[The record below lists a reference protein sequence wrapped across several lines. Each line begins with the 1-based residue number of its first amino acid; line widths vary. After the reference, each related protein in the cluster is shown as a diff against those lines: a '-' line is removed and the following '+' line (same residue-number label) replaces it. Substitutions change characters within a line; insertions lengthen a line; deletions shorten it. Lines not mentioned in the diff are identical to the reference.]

1 MENSRGD
8 RMESLREGPGVT
20 RNETSEYKDFVF
32 QTTYYSDSVARF
44 SASKKRTHFPAV
56 LAAGV
61 AYVMAQFI
69 FSGAT
74 CPSAWLRVA
83 GVLVCLLM
91 YYRRVRVRR
100 QTVLI
105 FYGVG
110 IQLETEFLV
119 GRSSTFI
126 KKSKI
131 LSAVIYDKMTYME
144 LSPCI
149 GLVVKD
155 KRSLVVPFSD
165 FKIPTEKNILIYNA
179 FKMI

>member
-1 MENSRGD
+1 MSD
-8 RMESLREGPGVT
+8 FKDKAKMTKV
-20 RNETSEYKDFVF
+20 ETSEYRDFQF
-32 QTTYYSDSVARF
+32 QTTYYNDSVAKF
-44 SASKKRTHFPAV
+44 NASKRKTHFLAV
-56 LAAGV
+56 LAAGI
-61 AYVMAQFI
+61 AYMAAQVI
-69 FSGAT
+69 FRGVFCLSV
-74 CPSAWLRVA
+74 WLRSVA
-83 GVLVCLLM
+83 VLVVLLM
-91 YYRRVRVRR
+91 YYRRVRVRH
-100 QTVLI
+100 QTILI
-105 FYGVG
+105 FYGIGV
-110 IQLETEFLV
+110 QLETKFLF

-131 LSAVIYDKMTYME
+131 LSAIIYDKMTYTE